1 MSERYVPRLRI
12 KYDNEA
18 RGQLLKDFEYGNVM
32 EVPKLTK
39 IVLNVS
45 LKDAIQN
52 VKLLEKAAEELT
64 LITGQKAVITRAR
77 RSIANFK
84 LREGMPIGARVTLRG
99 THMWEFLDRL
109 VTVAIPRIRDFRGVN
124 PKAFDGRGN
133 YSLGLTEQIV
143 FPEIEYDKVQRIT
156 GMNIAFVT
164 TAKTDEEGR
173 ALLASVGVPFANA

>member
-1 MSERYVPRLRI
+1 MSEAYVPRLRL

-18 RGQLLKDFEYGNVM
+18 REQLLKEFGYSNVM
-32 EVPKLTK
+32 QIPRLTK
-39 IVLNVS
+39 IVVNVS
-45 LKDAIQN
+45 MKDAIQN

-64 LITGQKAVITRAR
+64 LITGQKAVSTRAR

-99 THMWEFLDRL
+99 TQMWEFLDRL
-109 VTVAIPRIRDFRGVN
+109 VTVAIPRIRDFRGIN

-164 TAKTDEEGR
+164 TANTDEEGR
-173 ALLASVGVPFANA
+173 ALLKSVGVPFANA